1 MGGWELRAPV
11 SQSVSQSVKKK
22 WAEGR
27 SPLPLKRVHWEKLRL
42 PMKKGGPNGEGVG
55 VCNL

>member
-1 MGGWELRAPV
+1 MGRWELRAPV
-11 SQSVSQSVKKK
+11 RVKKK

-27 SPLPLKRVHWEKLRL
+27 SLLPLKRVHWEKLRL

-55 VCNL
+55 VCSL